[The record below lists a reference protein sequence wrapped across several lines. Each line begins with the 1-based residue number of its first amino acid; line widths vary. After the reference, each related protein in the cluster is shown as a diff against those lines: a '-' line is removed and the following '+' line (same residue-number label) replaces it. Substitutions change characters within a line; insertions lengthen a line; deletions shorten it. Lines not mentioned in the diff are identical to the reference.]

1 MQLSKLG
8 GSVPPQPIPPE
19 VLPTVK
25 DAPENPKED
34 DPELEIPDQPFQP
47 DKVPPLEEQERDI
60 PQE

>member
-8 GSVPPQPIPPE
+8 GSVPPQPIPLE